1 MGGHVFH
8 RQLWSGAAVGQGR
21 PLELNHPWSTDQGC
35 AGCPQWPL
43 AMAGSA
49 MMGVRP
55 VGPHRGCWHPPNSLQ
70 GPAVLQYIPIPGGA
84 QPASPS
90 VPWPQVTPAISSI
103 TEKVTICHCHHGS
116 TSLFSPRLSTSKGGL
131 APRWPWGPPERASAL
146 SPHPRLGVGHPSCP
160 DGWVPALSGHQRP
173 HSHVTRSHPSLFT
186 QCPDEHLKSVLKG
199 LCTYSLSF
207 P

>member
-1 MGGHVFH
+1 MA
-8 RQLWSGAAVGQGR
+8 LIEGAGILQTHYKAQKFCNTPHSWR
-21 PLELNHPWSTDQGC
+21 SSASCPL
-35 AGCPQWPL
+35 
-43 AMAGSA
+43 
-49 MMGVRP
+49 
-55 VGPHRGCWHPPNSLQ
+55 
-70 GPAVLQYIPIPGGA
+70 
-84 QPASPS
+84 S

-146 SPHPRLGVGHPSCP
+146 PPHPRLGVGHPSCP